1 MSSPKISLLT
11 ATSVVIANMIG
22 TGVFTSLGFQLLGI
36 ESPFAILCL
45 WLLGGLIA
53 YCGALCYSELGA
65 SLPRSGGEYNFL
77 TYIFHPLPGFLSG
90 WVSATVGFAAPVA
103 LAGIALG
110 KYSAGFLPGTNPDM
124 IAVITIVLIT
134 LVHLYSMKAGSRFQN
149 IFTIS
154 KVLLICLF
162 ILVGFMVENPVN
174 TQFLPL
180 VNDANPKAD
189 WRMVFSGAFAISLVW
204 VSYSYSGWNA
214 AAYIA
219 GDMEN
224 PKTNIPK
231 ALLRG
236 TLVVTALYVLLN
248 MVFLWTTPTN
258 MLAGQVEVGFVAAS
272 QIFGLT
278 GGKWMALLISFFL
291 VSSIS
296 SMIIAGPRVSVSM
309 GEDNHALQWLAK
321 KSAVGVPVN
330 AILLQSGITLFLVL
344 TATFEQVLTYVGF
357 TLNLFTFATVLG
369 AMVLRKKEPG
379 LNRPYKIP
387 YYPLPPLIFLAL
399 NGWMLVFL
407 MTQKPF
413 ESLLGLITL
422 ALGTLF
428 YYLGKNNSRT
438 KKQGAS

>member
-1 MSSPKISLLT
+1 MSSQKISLLT

-36 ESPFAILCL
+36 ESTFAIICL
-45 WLLGGLIA
+45 WLIGGIIA

-77 TYIFHPLPGFLSG
+77 SYIFHPLPGFLSG

-110 KYSAGFLPGTNPDM
+110 KYSAGFMPGTNPSM
-124 IAVITIVLIT
+124 IAVSTIVLIT
-134 LVHLYSMKAGSRFQN
+134 LVHLYSVKAGSRFQN

-154 KVLLICLF
+154 KVLLISLF
-162 ILVGFMVENPVN
+162 IIAGFMVDLPVN
-174 TQFLPL
+174 TNFLPV
-180 VNDANPKAD
+180 VNEVNTKAD
-189 WRMVFSGAFAISLVW
+189 WRIVYSGAFAISLVW

-224 PKTNIPK
+224 PQKNIPK

-236 TLVVTALYVLLN
+236 TLVVTLLYVLLN
-248 MVFLWTTPTN
+248 VIFLWTSPIQD
-258 MLAGQVEVGFVAAS
+258 LAGQVEVGFVAANH
-272 QIFGLT
+272 IFGYT

-296 SMIIAGPRVSVSM
+296 SMIIAGPRVSVTM
-309 GEDNHALQWLAK
+309 GEDNEPLQWLAK
-321 KSAVGVPVN
+321 KTTSGVPMN
-330 AILLQSGITLFLVL
+330 AILLQTIITLILVL

-369 AMVLRKKEPG
+369 AMYLRKKEPA
-379 LNRPYKIP
+379 LPRPYKIP
-387 YYPLPPLIFLAL
+387 FYPWPPLIFLGL

-407 MTQKPF
+407 LAQKPM
-413 ESLLGLITL
+413 ESLLGLFTL
-422 ALGTLF
+422 AIGALV
-428 YYLGKNNSRT
+428 YQLGKN
-438 KKQGAS
+438 KKQSKKS